1 MALSQEKKKN
11 RKRAQ
16 VQLHICYLV
25 LTKLLKSHFEMK
37 MKLRIPASQNL
48 AVISGSPMTSG
59 SPPSGH
65 TLEPTFWATWV
76 GSRD

>member
-1 MALSQEKKKN
+1 MALSQEKKKKN

-37 MKLRIPASQNL
+37 MKLRIPASE
-48 AVISGSPMTSG
+48 SGSHLWFT
-59 SPPSGH
+59 H
-65 TLEPTFWATWV
+65 DLWFPTFWAHAGTHFLGHV
-76 GSRD
+76 GGVT